1 MFAKFIKSYFKQASE
16 SNQKTFGNCVDLFLD
31 QNWTGANFCLSE
43 LYYRVI
49 TVNFGDEI
57 VYGIVPRRDF
67 MEGQGSDRFMMG

>member
-1 MFAKFIKSYFKQASE
+1 MLKNSFKSYFKQASE
-16 SNQKTFGNCVDLFLD
+16 SNQKTFGTCVDLFLD

-67 MEGQGSDRFMMG
+67 MEG